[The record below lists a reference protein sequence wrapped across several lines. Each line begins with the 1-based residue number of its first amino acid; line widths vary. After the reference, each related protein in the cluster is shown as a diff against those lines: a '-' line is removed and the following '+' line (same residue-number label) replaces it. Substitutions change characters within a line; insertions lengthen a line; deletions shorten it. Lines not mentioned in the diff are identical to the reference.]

1 MNDKR
6 TMITFD
12 RGKECFNY
20 RVAGIAINN
29 NRVLLHT
36 TEKDDFWSFPGGR
49 GEIGETSAQTLI
61 REMKEELNE
70 EVEIIRLLW
79 VVENFFVYDRK
90 NYHEICFYYLMQ
102 FQERSRYLTKSTSF
116 YGVEGDCDLEFNWF
130 AIDSDILAKLPL
142 LPTFLPHSLTNLPA
156 SAEHLVW
163 RD

>member
-12 RGKECFNY
+12 RGNECFNF
-20 RVAGIAINN
+20 RVAGIAIEN

-49 GEIGETSAQTLI
+49 AEIGETFADTLI

-70 EVEIIRLLW
+70 EVEVIRLLW
-79 VVENFFVYDRK
+79 VVENFFVYAQK

-102 FQERSRYLTKSTSF
+102 LPERSPYLSKSTSF
-116 YGVEGDCDLEFNWF
+116 YGVEGDFDLEFNWF
-130 AIDSDILAKLPL
+130 PIDSDALMKLPL
-142 LPTFLPHSLTNLPA
+142 LPSFLQNSLNNLPA
-156 SAEHLVW
+156 SAEHLIW